1 MNVQSG
7 EILGVRIDATDY
19 QNATAQ
25 ILDWARASESRYV
38 CCACVNSLM
47 EAHDSSEFRKV
58 MLDADLVTSDGMP
71 LVWILRL
78 LGVPRASRVY
88 GPDLMAKV
96 LEASAEAGVP
106 VGFYGG
112 SETVLRELVGRAKAR
127 FPGLNVVYAESPPF
141 RPPTPAE
148 DAQTTRAIVESG
160 ARILF
165 VGLGGSK
172 QDRWMNAHR
181 RRVPAV
187 MLGVG
192 AAFDFFAGAKPQ
204 APQCMRKC
212 GLEWLFRLL
221 TEPRRLWKRYLFH
234 NPRFAV
240 LACAQILRARWT

>member
-1 MNVQSG
+1 MINEYRQ
-7 EILGVRIDATDY
+7 ILGVRIDATDY
-19 QNATAQ
+19 HDATAQ

-38 CCACVNSLM
+38 CCACVNSVM
-47 EAHDSSEFRKV
+47 EAHDSSEFQQV

-78 LGVPRASRVY
+78 LGVSIAGRVY
-88 GPDLMAKV
+88 GPNLMLKV
-96 LEASAEAGVP
+96 LEAAAVAGIP

-112 SETVLRELVGRAKAR
+112 TETALPELVRRAKAR
-127 FPGLNVVYAESPPF
+127 FPALNVVHAESPPF
-141 RPPTPAE
+141 RPPTNAE
-148 DAQTTRAIVESG
+148 DEQTTRTIVESH

-165 VGLGGSK
+165 VGLGGAK
-172 QDRWMNAHR
+172 QDRWMSAHR
-181 RRVPAV
+181 GRIPAV

-204 APQCMRKC
+204 APHWMQKR